1 MHALRGQQYETQE
14 MNHMKLSAK
23 SAESEASKKADAG
36 EKGGRYAAVVNEKY
50 DLGSGASL

>member
-1 MHALRGQQYETQE
+1 